1 LDSVATVDSLIDERA
16 VVFGSLPPAGRDLDL
31 LLRPA
36 AEAALVAGLPQ
47 KGFVSKRGIWA
58 RFGACTVE
66 IIEAVPAA
74 SWRLPAGE
82 LSALFEQAI
91 PLEGYR
97 HLVRP
102 APHHRLLVLAVKVA
116 RQGAHLDGNRLQRL
130 EEALAEDPA
139 AWDEAARRAPLWHA
153 DDDLAGLRQTWEATA
168 RQHAASGKRSTRAG
182 RRRTPRRALRRLARL
197 WRRRGTLITL
207 SGLDGCGKSSQ
218 AEHLRE
224 ALERLGHDA
233 EVVWTSIASHPE
245 ALNRLKRR
253 LNAAIGL
260 VFRDRRGQPADGAP
274 DRNVE
279 DRAKALR
286 RRSRLLTFAW
296 STVIAV
302 INARRQSRATRRHLW
317 RGRVVVCDRFTL
329 DSVVHMRYAYGEHRS
344 FGLQEA
350 LIRALSPRPQ
360 RSYFLDVAAEV
371 ASARKPDYPVEE
383 NATRARLYR
392 EECRRLGAVVLDGE
406 RPRED
411 LCAEIGSDVWGLL
424 PKL

>member
-1 LDSVATVDSLIDERA
+1 
-16 VVFGSLPPAGRDLDL
+16 VFGSLPPAGRDLDL

-36 AEAALVAGLPQ
+36 AEAALAAALPQ
-47 KGFVSKRGIWA
+47 EGFVSKRGIWA
-58 RFGACTVE
+58 RFRACTVE

-82 LSALFEQAI
+82 LSALFEQAV
-91 PLEGYR
+91 PLEGCR

-116 RQGAHLDGNRLQRL
+116 RERAHLDGKRRQRL
-130 EEALAEDPA
+130 EEALAEDPG
-139 AWDEAARRAPLWHA
+139 AWDEAARRAPLWRA
-153 DDDLAGLRQTWEATA
+153 DDDLAKLRRTWEASA
-168 RQHAASGKRSTRAG
+168 REPAARGERWTRAA

-197 WRRRGTLITL
+197 WRGRGTLITL

-224 ALERLGHDA
+224 ALEWLDHDA
-233 EVVWTSIASHPE
+233 VVVWTSIASHPE

-253 LNAAIGL
+253 LNAAIGHL
-260 VFRDRRGQPADGAP
+260 FRDRRAQAAAGAR
-274 DRNVE
+274 DIEDVE
-279 DRAKALR
+279 DRVKALR
-286 RRSRLLTFAW
+286 RRSGALTFAW
-296 STVIAV
+296 STLIAV
-302 INARRQSRATRRHLW
+302 INAQRQSCATRRHLW

-344 FGLQEA
+344 FRLQEA
-350 LIRALSPRPQ
+350 LIRALSPRP
-360 RSYFLDVAAEV
+360 RRGYFLDVAAEV

-411 LCAEIGSDVWGLL
+411 LCAEIGADVWGVL
-424 PKL
+424 P